1 MSQDPQMLA
10 DEIKA
15 LNGVKAGLFKLCE
28 PYMSHPTMQNALRLC
43 SDQLDLAY
51 LTLTNVGGTLNFIET
66 QPEAEVAAGNVR
78 QFPEGGASNGA
89 S

>member
-1 MSQDPQMLA
+1 MSQDPQLFA
-10 DEIKA
+10 AEIQS
-15 LNGVKAGLFKLCE
+15 LNEVKAGVFKQCAAHGG
-28 PYMSHPTMQNALRLC
+28 HPTMQNSMRLF
-43 SDQLDLAY
+43 SDQIDLAY

-66 QPEAEVAAGNVR
+66 QPEAEVAAGNVH